1 MTDYQKEPEGHH
13 LISFDL
19 EKEIKHGI
27 RVSNLAYQTAQELGL
42 GREKSYELA
51 LAGILHD
58 IGKLKLAGYIA
69 GIENPLVVEELKYVR
84 LHSTLSYEILKER
97 NYSPFILR
105 SVYYHHE
112 NFDGSGYPD
121 HLVGEAIP
129 FGARVLRVCDV
140 FAALTTDRPYREGFD
155 KYTALEMM
163 IDEVKNYDMLIFLTF
178 QKIVHEDF
186 LA

>member
-1 MTDYQKEPEGHH
+1 MTDFRREQEPHH

-19 EKEIKHGI
+19 EEEIEHGI
-27 RVSNLAYQTAQELGL
+27 RVSNLAYQTAQGLGL
-42 GREKSYELA
+42 EEEKSYELA
-51 LAGILHD
+51 VAGVLHD

-112 NFDGSGYPD
+112 NFDGSGYPE
-121 HLVGEAIP
+121 HLAGETIP
-129 FGARVLRVCDV
+129 FGARILRVCDV
-140 FAALTTDRPYREGFD
+140 FAALTTDRPYRKKFD

-178 QKIVHEDF
+178 QKIVHEEF
-186 LA
+186 